1 MHEPNKELR
10 LPLMKNSRLM
20 VRQII
25 LVKFKKYSEIS
36 NILAW
41 LRSVAWILEDNADLI
56 EKQLFFYFIF
66 FEIWKAHRTF
76 WKNPPLQIDVRS
88 CLRLS
93 CQVWVDVRNN
103 SDNLGVILFFL
114 WYFHN
119 FFLDEPKIRQG
130 MSWQNVILTTSK
142 IHLKNIFICL

>member
-1 MHEPNKELR
+1 MRTDRPLCIWSAWGRTWGKWCLNWNPQQEKMHEPNKELR

-56 EKQLFFYFIF
+56 EKQLFFYFFFLRFEKHIVLSEKIRHYRLTSDHVWGSHAKFGLMWETIQIIWGWYCFFSDIFTIF
-66 FEIWKAHRTF
+66 F
-76 WKNPPLQIDVRS
+76 
-88 CLRLS
+88 
-93 CQVWVDVRNN
+93 
-103 SDNLGVILFFL
+103 
-114 WYFHN
+114 
-119 FFLDEPKIRQG
+119 
-130 MSWQNVILTTSK
+130 
-142 IHLKNIFICL
+142 